1 MTDPLV
7 LTILLWVALNIALVA
22 LIIACRGL
30 ADRWRFRRS
39 VGQRSRALR
48 RQ

>member
-7 LTILLWVALNIALVA
+7 LTVLTWMALNITLVS

-30 ADRWRFRRS
+30 ADRWRYRRS